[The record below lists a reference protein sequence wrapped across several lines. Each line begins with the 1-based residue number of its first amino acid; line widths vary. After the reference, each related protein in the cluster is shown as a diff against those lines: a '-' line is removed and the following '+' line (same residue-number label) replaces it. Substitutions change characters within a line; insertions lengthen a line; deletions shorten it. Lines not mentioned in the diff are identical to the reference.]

1 LKKFVKIRQA
11 LEVPPTD
18 PSWLPAVRGSALRR
32 PPPFDLTHTYF
43 TATKR
48 SKFVAYFNEGFK
60 GKILGKHHFF
70 EKHTIQYLELF
81 WRTRFEHSG
90 RFSPPP
96 KLFCSPTSMIQPHPL
111 AKIYFSF
118 WRKLVKFGQVWWI
131 CAKLK

>member
-18 PSWLPAVRGSALRR
+18 PSWLPAARGSAPRR

-60 GKILGKHHFF
+60 GKILGKTIFL
-70 EKHTIQYLELF
+70 KSIQYSIWNF
-81 WRTRFEHSG
+81 FGEHV
-90 RFSPPP
+90 
-96 KLFCSPTSMIQPHPL
+96 LNIQADFPAP
-111 AKIYFSF
+111 
-118 WRKLVKFGQVWWI
+118 
-131 CAKLK
+131 